1 MEMFEVGGC
10 VRDEILGIKSKD
22 IDFTVVLDPSEI
34 VPRRAKSGKLIDQTP
49 FEIMDA
55 ELQRRGFQI
64 FLRTPEFLTIRARFP
79 RPGGNLA
86 LIKNEWAGMTADF
99 VLARKETTYSDG
111 RRPDA
116 VEPGTLLDD
125 LSRRDFTMNA
135 IAKDAQGNLID
146 PFNGRADIDAKII
159 RAVGNARD
167 RIIGED
173 ALRGLRA
180 IRFSI
185 TKGFTI
191 DLETF
196 DVLDSAEF
204 REALRS
210 VSVERQ
216 REELDK
222 MFKANTTRT
231 MHALLVLGLVDTLFD
246 NTGLRLMPTMKG

>member
-10 VRDEILGIKSKD
+10 VRDEILGLKSKD
-22 IDFTVVLDPSEI
+22 IDFTVVLEPGEVTMFEELKIFDPFDIMSH
-34 VPRRAKSGKLIDQTP
+34 RLKAMG
-49 FEIMDA
+49 FEI
-55 ELQRRGFQI
+55 
-64 FLRTPEFLTIRARFP
+64 FLETREFLTIRARFP
-79 RPGGNLA
+79 RFSNGSGFVMRQA
-86 LIKNEWAGMTADF
+86 HSGMTADF
-99 VLARKETTYSDG
+99 VLARRETTYSDG

-135 IAKDAQGNLID
+135 IAKDAHGNLID
-146 PFNGRADIDAKII
+146 PFNGRQDIADKVI

-180 IRFSI
+180 LRFAVQ
-185 TKGFTI
+185 KGFTI
-191 DLETF
+191 DQEVML
-196 DVLDSAEF
+196 VLASDEF
-204 REALRS
+204 REAIRS
-210 VSVERQ
+210 VSTERQ

-222 MFKANTTRT
+222 MFKVNTSKS
-231 MHALLVLGLVDTLFD
+231 MELLFVLNLVDTLFD